1 MGRVLRTT
9 GKLAKN
15 PYRIQK
21 IERNIYSLEELCY
34 SLVQSA
40 QFLDAEIMDPVLV
53 QWLREECGLPDL
65 AERLGGYLGK
75 ERLLPD
81 FTSAIL
87 NHAAYMT
94 KDRQLRTRKII
105 SSGQGMEPFER
116 KAAHAEYLAGEGRAY
131 EALQEYES
139 LLSQLPEPERRLRTK
154 VYRKMG
160 MILCELFRFRTASEH
175 FYRAYTL
182 SGSKEDYLTYLTAVR
197 MKLSEEEYVAF
208 VSEHPEAY
216 DASLELETRMQTA
229 RRDYAV
235 TEGSRQIEMLRI
247 YQRDGQTT
255 NFHMELT
262 SMIGKMKE
270 QYRKTKALSV

>member
-87 NHAAYMT
+87 NQPWPSA
-94 KDRQLRTRKII
+94 R
-105 SSGQGMEPFER
+105 S
-116 KAAHAEYLAGEGRAY
+116 AGTTSRSPRA
-131 EALQEYES
+131 S
-139 LLSQLPEPERRLRTK
+139 WHRP
-154 VYRKMG
+154 
-160 MILCELFRFRTASEH
+160 
-175 FYRAYTL
+175 
-182 SGSKEDYLTYLTAVR
+182 
-197 MKLSEEEYVAF
+197 
-208 VSEHPEAY
+208 
-216 DASLELETRMQTA
+216 
-229 RRDYAV
+229 
-235 TEGSRQIEMLRI
+235 
-247 YQRDGQTT
+247 T
-255 NFHMELT
+255 NP
-262 SMIGKMKE
+262 
-270 QYRKTKALSV
+270 